1 MGWQIRIEHASSE
14 EDLFTTRGAV
24 LAVVEK

>member
-14 EDLFTTRGAV
+14 DLFTSRGAV
-24 LAVVEK
+24 LAVAEK